1 MHPETLNYLSV
12 SGFLIFILSSATC
25 IFVLLHNP
33 RKAANITWSLFSF
46 FLALWSLG
54 LFMGWSTEDYDTA
67 LFWSRWLNLSAVFIP
82 VFFVH
87 FVMSFLEKTEK
98 EKKFLLAGYLVT
110 VFYFVTAL
118 LFPGEFV
125 KSVSAKGGFLY
136 YPDAGYVYYFFPL
149 MFNCLV
155 FWGIFK
161 LYRAKKILRGQ
172 KQKQAQYLFTAL
184 LIGFTGGLTT
194 FPLVF
199 GINLYPFGTIGI
211 VILNVIFPYT
221 IVRHEL
227 LDIKVFISRGVAR
240 LVTYL
245 FLTTVYLSLYALFYR
260 VIEPYH
266 ILFTALITPLFFIMA
281 LESYPFI
288 RNRIQTIPDAI
299 LVKSRYDLDKVKER
313 FSRDMERVVSLEDFF
328 AVMDSFFRGIDLYPV
343 SFYIPDNFG
352 DASGNPRCYPE
363 WDLKMKKAGNGRK
376 IGRETHIV
384 RRAVNAPAA
393 VFYDR
398 SDDKTREELDRL
410 GADCVIPVVFRA
422 ELLCLIAISAERVKP
437 VRYTSIDEALFL
449 LISSRIVMVLNRLR
463 PYERLQSD
471 YEKSRKLAE
480 EALIHKQYT
489 QVARQIAHDIRNPA
503 GAMML
508 LTQQAQKIVGA
519 SEFKGRENVLEYLDD
534 IIYDA
539 GRITKTADTCLK
551 YAFADPGDVIEKKSL
566 DVNDLLEKNINL
578 FKGKGL
584 VQQINIVSRLHD
596 GLPGIT
602 GEPLRLNRA
611 FFNLLLNAI
620 QAMPAGGRITV
631 TSSPGKFVQPDTG
644 IERPSVKIGIEDT
657 GPGIEK
663 DNLGKIFDPF
673 FTTKP
678 DGSGLGLSIVHDIIR
693 QGHNGLVE
701 VESEPGR
708 GTRFTIHLPL
718 PETG

>member
-12 SGFLIFILSSATC
+12 SGFLIFVLSAATC
-25 IFVLLHNP
+25 SFVLFHNP

-46 FLALWSLG
+46 CLALWSLG
-54 LFMGWSTEDYDTA
+54 LFMGWTTRDYNTA

-87 FVMSFLEKTEK
+87 FVLSFLEKTQK
-98 EKKFLLAGYLVT
+98 EKKFLLTGYLIT
-110 VFYFVTAL
+110 VSYFLTAL
-118 LFPGEFV
+118 MSPDEFV

-136 YPDAGYVYYFFPL
+136 YPDAGSVYYFFPVL
-149 MFNCLV
+149 FTALV
-155 FWGIFK
+155 FWGVFE
-161 LYRAKKILRGQ
+161 LYQAKKILRGQ

-184 LIGFTGGLTT
+184 LIGFAGGSTT

-199 GINLYPFGTIGI
+199 GINFYPFGTIGV
-211 VILNVIFPYT
+211 VILNIIFPYT

-227 LDIKVFISRGVAR
+227 LDIKIFISRGVAR
-240 LVTYL
+240 LATYI
-245 FLTTVYLSLYALFYR
+245 FLITIYLSLYAIFYR

-266 ILFTALITPLFFIMA
+266 ILFTALITPLFFIIA

-313 FSRDMERVVSLEDFF
+313 FLRDMERVVSLEEFF

-343 SFYIPDNFG
+343 SFYLPDNFEEMPE
-352 DASGNPRCYPE
+352 NPRCYLK
-363 WDLKMKKAGNGRK
+363 WDLKMKKPDNGQK
-376 IGRETHIV
+376 IDREMHII
-384 RRAVNAPAA
+384 RQAVNTPAA

-398 SDDKTREELDRL
+398 ADKNLQEELDRL
-410 GADCVIPVVFRA
+410 GADCVIPIVFKS
-422 ELLCLIAISAERVKP
+422 ELLCLIVISADRIKP

-449 LISSRIVMVLNRLR
+449 LISGQIVMVLNRLR
-463 PYERLQSD
+463 PYEKLQSD

-519 SEFKGRENVLEYLDD
+519 SDFKGRENVLEYLED

-551 YAFADPGDVIEKKSL
+551 YAFADPGDKTVIEKQSL
-566 DVNDLLEKNINL
+566 NVNELLKKTINL

-584 VQQINIVSRLHD
+584 VQQINIVSRLHES
-596 GLPGIT
+596 LP
-602 GEPLRLNRA
+602 
-611 FFNLLLNAI
+611 
-620 QAMPAGGRITV
+620 
-631 TSSPGKFVQPDTG
+631 
-644 IERPSVKIGIEDT
+644 
-657 GPGIEK
+657 
-663 DNLGKIFDPF
+663 
-673 FTTKP
+673 
-678 DGSGLGLSIVHDIIR
+678 
-693 QGHNGLVE
+693 
-701 VESEPGR
+701 
-708 GTRFTIHLPL
+708 
-718 PETG
+718 